1 MPSAWPG
8 TEKVAQ
14 LRPRDSARSP
24 SARAGEAASAIAGN
38 KTLAIRVQ
46 ATKPLNCATS
56 PIAVADKDDKKDT
69 DDAGQPGFDPKPVQL
84 GGESIVD
91 RLMPYRKKILI
102 AVLLGFA
109 VWGAIAVV
117 FYIRNNKRAKNTT
130 KLAQVLEV
138 AQRDVRPAGEEPDPK
153 TADQTFATS
162 KERAEAVLGELE
174 NRGAEV
180 SPTYRASLLMQA
192 GRVDDAIAEYR
203 KAQTGRAL
211 DNVLAREGLGLALEA
226 KAQQAQD
233 AAARQ
238 QGLEEALAVFKTM
251 QPDDNGPRRA
261 YALYHEGRIL
271 GLLGKTA
278 EARAVLE
285 QAKAKDTGGALDELI
300 EQRLASLDA

>member
-1 MPSAWPG
+1 M
-8 TEKVAQ
+8 V
-14 LRPRDSARSP
+14 
-24 SARAGEAASAIAGN
+24 
-38 KTLAIRVQ
+38 AIRVQ

-56 PIAVADKDDKKDT
+56 PIAVADKDDKKDI

-138 AQRDVRPAGEEPDPK
+138 AQRDVRPAGEEPDP
-153 TADQTFATS
+153 TAAPGFATS
-162 KERAEAVLGELE
+162 AERAEAVLAELAKT
-174 NRGAEV
+174 GAEV

-203 KAQTGRAL
+203 KGQAGRTL

-226 KAQQAQD
+226 KAQQSQD
-233 AAARQ
+233 AGARQ

-278 EARAVLE
+278 EARAALE